1 MACELPVSALALFDS
16 SSTGKVPMTRCNIP
30 QWLVGQKLMVIRLIQ
45 IVMLSIVAMS
55 AAGSF
60 RSCCWSSAC
69 EVEKGERVPGKTI
82 EQLLNEKTD
91 EWMAIPGVEG
101 TAIGIF
107 EGSSCIMVFTSI
119 NPQKLRSKIPSTVE
133 NYPVIIEETGT
144 FHTLDTP

>member
-1 MACELPVSALALFDS
+1 MIRGN
-16 SSTGKVPMTRCNIP
+16 TP
-30 QWLVGQKLMVIRLIQ
+30 QWLAEQKLMVIRQIQ
-45 IVMLSIVAMS
+45 IITLSIVAMS
-55 AAGSF
+55 AAGNFS
-60 RSCCWSSAC
+60 SCCWSTVC

-107 EGSSCIMVFTSI
+107 EGSSCIKVFTSI

-144 FHTLDTP
+144 FHTLDIP